1 MATLEQA
8 RIDIVTA
15 IEAAKAGAPVSPLI
29 IEYDNRI
36 VVDTQ
41 TQVKPYLAVHVKFM
55 DGNQADLAAR
65 PIHRIIGQIHI
76 AAVTKLGTGSSEAL
90 KLLDFFYPQLH
101 QRSMGVVR
109 CHMAKVVDVKLHLGW
124 QYYPVLIPFWFD
136 KTY

>member
-15 IEAAKAGAPVSPLI
+15 VEAAKTGAPISPLV

-41 TQVKPYLAVHVKFM
+41 TQTKPYLAVHIKFM
-55 DGNQADLAAR
+55 DGHQASLAAN
-65 PIHRIIGQIHI
+65 PIHRIQGQIHL
-76 AAVTKLGTGSSEAL
+76 AAVAKIGSGSADAL

-101 QRSMGVVR
+101 GRAMGTVR
-109 CHMAKVVDVKLHLGW
+109 CHMAKIAPTTIHLGW
-124 QYYPVLIPFWFD
+124 EYYPVLIPFWFD

>member
-15 IEAAKAGAPVSPLI
+15 IEAAKAGAPVSPLV

-41 TQVKPYLAVHVKFM
+41 TQTKPYLAVHVKFM
-55 DGNQADLAAR
+55 EGRQADLSAR
-65 PIHRIIGQIHI
+65 PIHRISGQIHL
-76 AAVTKLGTGSSEAL
+76 AAVAKDGTGSSEAL

-109 CHMAKVVDVKLHLGW
+109 CHMATLAQVKPHLGW
-124 QYYPVLIPFWFD
+124 NYYPVLIPFWFD
-136 KTY
+136 KIY

>member
-15 IEAAKAGAPVSPLI
+15 IEAAKAGAPVSPLL

-41 TQVKPYLAVHVKFM
+41 TQVKPYLAVHIKFM
-55 DGNQADLAAR
+55 DGRQADLAAK
-65 PIHRIIGQIHI
+65 PIHRMSGQIHV
-76 AAVTKLGTGSSEAL
+76 AAVAKIGSGSAEAL
-90 KLLDFFYPQLH
+90 KLLDYIYPQLH

-109 CHMAKVVDVKLHLGW
+109 CHMSKLAPMSPHLGW
-124 QYYPVLIPFWFD
+124 NYYPVLIPFWFD
-136 KTY
+136 KIY